1 MINKDF
7 YKLAEEDA
15 ESRGFQVDE
24 VLACMERALT
34 MAFKKEHGNTSCK
47 VEFKKDKNEI
57 LLYSIHRVVEEYT
70 NHQKSE
76 EENVE
81 ETPQEPEKAENTE
94 PQYAEM
100 LLEDAKKIKSS
111 YKIGDLVLQQENL
124 KTYSRMTILAAGNMY
139 KQGVRTLEREKAYT
153 YFKGFENDMITAE
166 VSNVGDRFIT
176 LKLGFNVTS
185 ILPLTDL
192 LPNDH
197 LAIGDFVKVYVKKVE
212 QTTKEPKVVVSRT
225 ERSLVT
231 RLMENYIPEIKDGI
245 IEIKGIARDPGDRTK
260 IAIFS
265 NDERIDAIG
274 SCVGEGGSRIREI
287 VNALGGEKVDL
298 YKWSENPEELIAN
311 SLQPA
316 SVTKVLSIDPKTKTS
331 QVVVPDDHLSLAI
344 GKAGQNVRLA
354 VQSCGWKIDIMP
366 TSEAYEKGLI
376 QILGL

>member
-15 ESRGFQVDE
+15 LNRGFEVDE
-24 VLACMERALT
+24 VLACKERALI

-57 LLYSIHRVVEEYT
+57 LLYSVHKVVEEYT
-70 NHQKSE
+70 VHSKE
-76 EENVE
+76 ELTEDAPSKE
-81 ETPQEPEKAENTE
+81 EPTE

-111 YKIGDLVLQQENL
+111 YKVGDLVTQQENL

-139 KQGVRTLEREKAYT
+139 KQGVRTLEREKAFN
-153 YFKGFENDMITAE
+153 YFKSYENEMINAE
-166 VSNVGDRFIT
+166 VSNVGDKFIT
-176 LKLGFNVTS
+176 LNLGFNVTT
-185 ILPLTDL
+185 ILSLSEL

-225 ERSLVT
+225 ERNLVT
-231 RLMENYIPEIKDGI
+231 RLLENYIPEIKSGI

-265 NDERIDAIG
+265 NDERVDAIG

-298 YKWSENPEELIAN
+298 YKWSSEPEELIAN

-316 SVTKVLSIDPKTKTS
+316 SVTKVLNIDPKNKTS

-344 GKAGQNVRLA
+344 GKSGQNVRLA

>member
-7 YKLAEEDA
+7 YRLAEEDA
-15 ESRGFQVDE
+15 ESRGFNVDE
-24 VLACMERALT
+24 VLACMERALIG
-34 MAFKKEHGNTSCK
+34 AFKKEHGNTSCK

-57 LLYSIHRVVEEYT
+57 LLYSIHKVVEEYT
-70 NHQKSE
+70 TYSKE
-76 EENVE
+76 EDE
-81 ETPQEPEKAENTE
+81 EAEAVKEEVTE

-100 LLEDAKKIKSS
+100 LLSDAKKIKAS
-111 YKIGDLVLQQENL
+111 YKVGDLVIQQENL
-124 KTYSRMTILAAGNMY
+124 KNYSRMTILSAGNVY
-139 KQGVRTLEREKAYT
+139 KQGVRTLEREKAYQ
-153 YFKGFENDMITAE
+153 YFKELENEMINAE
-166 VSNVGDRFIT
+166 VSNIGDRFLT
-176 LKLGFNVTS
+176 LKLGFNVTT
-185 ILPLTDL
+185 ILPLNEL

-197 LAIGDFVKVYVKKVE
+197 LEIGDFVKVYVKRVE
-212 QTTKEPKVVVSRT
+212 QTTKEPKVVVSRI
-225 ERSLVT
+225 ERNLVT
-231 RLMENYIPEIKDGI
+231 RLMENYIPEIKTGV

-260 IAIFS
+260 IAIYS
-265 NDERIDAIG
+265 NDEKVDAIG

-298 YKWSENPEELIAN
+298 YKWSEDPEELIAN

-316 SVTKVLSIDPKTKTS
+316 SVTKVLNIDVKNKTS

-344 GKAGQNVRLA
+344 GKQGQNVRLA

>member
-15 ESRGFQVDE
+15 LNRGFEVDE
-24 VLACMERALT
+24 VLACMERALI

-57 LLYSIHRVVEEYT
+57 LLYSVHKVVEEYT
-70 NHQKSE
+70 VHSKE
-76 EENVE
+76 ELTEDAPSKE
-81 ETPQEPEKAENTE
+81 EPTE

-111 YKIGDLVLQQENL
+111 YKVGDLVTQQENL

-139 KQGVRTLEREKAYT
+139 KQGVRTLEREKAFN
-153 YFKGFENDMITAE
+153 YFKSYENEMINAE
-166 VSNVGDRFIT
+166 VSNVGDKFIT
-176 LKLGFNVTS
+176 LNLGFNVTT
-185 ILPLTDL
+185 ILSLSEL

-225 ERSLVT
+225 ERNLVT
-231 RLMENYIPEIKDGI
+231 RLLENYIPEIKSGI
-245 IEIKGIARDPGDRTK
+245 IEIKGIARDPGERTK

-265 NDERIDAIG
+265 NDERVDAIG

-298 YKWSENPEELIAN
+298 YKWSSEPEELIAN

-316 SVTKVLSIDPKTKTS
+316 SVTKVLNIDPKNKTS

-344 GKAGQNVRLA
+344 GKSGQNVRLA

>member
-15 ESRGFQVDE
+15 ESRGFEVDE
-24 VLACMERALT
+24 VLACMERALIG
-34 MAFKKEHGNTSCK
+34 AFKKEHGNTSCK

-57 LLYSIHRVVEEYT
+57 LLYSIHQVVEAYT
-70 NHQKSE
+70 VYNKD
-76 EENVE
+76 E
-81 ETPQEPEKAENTE
+81 ETVEPAEKPEKEE

-111 YKIGDLVLQQENL
+111 YKVGDLVIQQENL
-124 KTYSRMTILAAGNMY
+124 KNYSRTTILSAGNVY
-139 KQGVRTLEREKAYT
+139 KQGVRTLEREKAYV
-153 YFKGFENDMITAE
+153 YFKSLENEMINAE
-166 VSNVGDRFIT
+166 VSNIGDRFLT
-176 LKLGFNVTS
+176 LKLGFNVTTL
-185 ILPLTDL
+185 LPVNEL

-197 LAIGDFVKVYVKKVE
+197 LEIGDFVRVYVKKVE
-212 QTTKEPKVVVSRT
+212 QTTKEPKVVVSRI
-225 ERSLVT
+225 ERNLVT
-231 RLMENYIPEIKDGI
+231 RLMENYIPEIKSGI

-260 IAIFS
+260 IAIYS
-265 NDERIDAIG
+265 NDEKVDAIG

-298 YKWSENPEELIAN
+298 YKWSEDPEELIAN

-316 SVTKVLSIDPKTKTS
+316 SVTKVLNIDPKTKTS

-344 GKAGQNVRLA
+344 GKQGQNVRLA

-366 TSEAYEKGLI
+366 TSVAYEKGLI

>member
-15 ESRGFQVDE
+15 ESRGFAVDE
-24 VLACMERALT
+24 VLACMERALIG
-34 MAFKKEHGNTSCK
+34 AFKKEHGNTSCK

-57 LLYSIHRVVEEYT
+57 LLYSVHLVVSEYT
-70 NHQKSE
+70 DMTKVEAES
-76 EENVE
+76 ENVE
-81 ETPQEPEKAENTE
+81 KEEKTE

-111 YKIGDLVLQQENL
+111 YKVGDLVLQQENL

-139 KQGVRTLEREKAYT
+139 KQGVRTLEREKAYL
-153 YFKGFENDMITAE
+153 YFKDFENEMINAE
-166 VSNVGDRFIT
+166 VSNIGDRFLT

-185 ILPLTDL
+185 ILPLSDL

-197 LAIGDFVKVYVKKVE
+197 FEIGDYVKVYVKKVE

-225 ERSLVT
+225 ERNLVT
-231 RLMENYIPEIKDGI
+231 RLLENYIPEIKNGI

-260 IAIFS
+260 IAIYS
-265 NDERIDAIG
+265 NDEKVDAIG
-274 SCVGEGGSRIREI
+274 SCVGEGGNRIKEI
-287 VNALGGEKVDL
+287 VAALGGEKVDL
-298 YKWSENPEELIAN
+298 YKWSEDPEELIAN

-366 TSEAYEKGLI
+366 TSEAYDKGLI